1 MKIQK
6 IKTKVL
12 EPPKID
18 LFEVLDEYITKLSE
32 GDIVFITSKI
42 VSLHQGR
49 CVKISEGEGEFTKDD
64 LIYNEAD
71 RVIERNEYPDNRR
84 LLTITKNL
92 MICAAGIDESNA
104 NGFCILLPNNSNKFA
119 REIHAYLKKKFQLE
133 RLGVV
138 ITDSHSVPLHRG
150 ALGTTIG
157 YFGIEPLISHV
168 GRDDIFGKK
177 FKAEVTNVVDS
188 LSATAVF
195 MMGETN
201 ERIPMVVIGDID
213 DRVVFSDNANYS
225 EFFIAPED
233 DMFSPI
239 LKKFKKVKN
248 LKD

>member
-6 IKTKVL
+6 IKIRIL
-12 EPPKID
+12 NPPKID
-18 LFEVLDEYITKLSE
+18 LFGVLDEYITKLSE
-32 GDIVFITSKI
+32 GDVVFITSKI

-49 CVKISEGEGEFTKDD
+49 CVKVSNDDKRAVKDE
-64 LIYNEAD
+64 LIYSEAD
-71 RVIERNEYPDNRR
+71 RVIDRAEYPDNRR

-92 MICAAGIDESNA
+92 MIRAAEIDESNA
-104 NGFCILLPNNSNKFA
+104 NGFCILLPDDSNGFA
-119 REIHAYLKKKFQLE
+119 KEVHAYLKNKFQLK
-133 RLGVV
+133 RLGIV

-168 GRDDIFGKK
+168 EKDDIFGKK

-188 LSATAVF
+188 LAATAVF
-195 MMGETN
+195 MMGETDK
-201 ERIPMVVIGDID
+201 RTPMMVIGDID
-213 DRVVFSDNANYS
+213 DRVVFSDKANYS
-225 EFFIAPED
+225 EFLISPED

-239 LKKFKKVKN
+239 LEKFKKTKN